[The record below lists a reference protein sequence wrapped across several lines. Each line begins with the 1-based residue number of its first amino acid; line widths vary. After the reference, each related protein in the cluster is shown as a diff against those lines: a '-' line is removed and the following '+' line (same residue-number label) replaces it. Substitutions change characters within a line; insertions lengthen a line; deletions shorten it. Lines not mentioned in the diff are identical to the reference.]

1 MLSALLPLADPQA
14 TFGIVSFGPKADM
27 ERSITGGAPLASNT
41 NGAARRAVKV
51 GREVAVLRAFFSN
64 HGTAPPDNSP
74 NNRKF
79 RYHSLTKSGVPFRGC
94 AMDAT
99 WLLISFLGAAYLFIA
114 YYCRPPTGDG
124 CP

>member
-51 GREVAVLRAFFSN
+51 GREVAVLRAFSQITEPRLPTILPT
-64 HGTAPPDNSP
+64 TANS
-74 NNRKF
+74 
-79 RYHSLTKSGVPFRGC
+79 
-94 AMDAT
+94 AT
-99 WLLISFLGAAYLFIA
+99 I
-114 YYCRPPTGDG
+114 R
-124 CP
+124 